1 MTSNNNQTL
10 SLEDTIFKEIVHS
23 LFLAL
28 PASAAATSII
38 GASLVAILWHVID
51 TTLLSVWLTV
61 LVGLSMCRYILYK
74 LYVRSSKSI
83 ENVIYWDRLFYLLLV
98 LTGLTWTCV
107 SLWLLPDSN
116 TIEHYLPTLILI
128 AISAGAVT
136 SLGYRMKY
144 ITTYFFLLLIPQ
156 FVSEIMIGS
165 FLSLIVASLTLLFI
179 FFALTNAK
187 RLNRTI
193 VENISLRYHEASRN
207 QEINESKDAA
217 VKANKVKDHFISLIS
232 HELRTPLNAILG
244 YGQLLKMSDEPKLN
258 NEQDEQTEG
267 IIHSGKHLLSLIE
280 ELLDMSEIEADQLK
294 VSVVDVSL
302 KDALGE
308 SIKILI
314 PVAAEVESE
323 IINKVETDFVVK
335 ADHKRLKQIFIN
347 LISNA
352 IKYNHLKGKI
362 IISAEIMSGDFVR
375 ISVNDD
381 GNGLT
386 QEQQKSLFQAFKRF
400 DREQEGLGLGLFITK
415 KIIKLMGGEIGV
427 TSEINK
433 GSTFWF
439 DLPLVK

>member
-1 MTSNNNQTL
+1 MKQLTSNNNQTL

-415 KIIKLMGGEIGV
+415 K
-427 TSEINK
+427 
-433 GSTFWF
+433 
-439 DLPLVK
+439 